1 MTTLTIFINPNLKP
15 MKRILS
21 MLFVA
26 CMSISF
32 IGSAYAATDAAAMQ
46 QTNKRQVSGLV
57 TDEAGLPVPGA
68 SVVSQANR
76 TIGTV
81 TDVDGTFSM
90 MVPADTKVLEVASL
104 GYETVELVLTNA
116 SVYNVVLEEDSQM
129 LQETVVV
136 GYGTMKKTEVAS
148 AISSVKSED
157 FIKTPSSNAAEL
169 IKGKVPGLVVN
180 TPDGNPV
187 SSTQISLRGATT
199 LKASTSP
206 LVLIDGIPG
215 KLDQVSPDDIES
227 IDVLKD
233 GSAAAIYGTRGTNG
247 VIVITTKTAQGEMKP
262 TVDFNAYV
270 TTQQITRAL
279 PYMTADEY
287 RTLAKGHV
295 GYRDEGGNTNW
306 LDEITR
312 TPLSQT
318 YNISLRGG
326 TKQTNYVASFE
337 YRDREGI
344 IKRSDNQMMFPRI
357 EITHRMFNDML
368 KINASVNGFR
378 MKYHNGTDGGSFN
391 TSVYS
396 NINYNPTTP
405 VYQPDG
411 SYSENTG
418 ITDYYNP
425 VSVLNETEGDT
436 EATMLRMQGNI
447 TFTPIRG
454 LDFKAL
460 FSDNIY
466 NQIQGHYQT
475 KDHSYNKRT
484 PKNGFASRGTQ
495 RSEQKMMEIT
505 AQWKSSFLEDHNY
518 TILAGYSYLN
528 NNYQNYWMQNS
539 NFAVDDYL
547 YNNMGSGTQ
556 INAGYKSGYMNMSS
570 TKEEDSLIGFFGR
583 LNYNYAGRYMFSA
596 SFRREGSTKFGE
608 NNKWGNFW
616 SASAAWNM
624 KQESFLKDV
633 DAVST
638 LKIRAG
644 YGETG
649 TEPSSRY
656 MSLNTLSFG
665 TNGYYNGGFIQT
677 LMPNKNA
684 NPNLRWERKHEW
696 NVGLDF
702 GFLGERISG
711 TIDWYRRKTIDL
723 LWDYTVAT
731 PPYIYSSM
739 TANAGSI
746 LNSGIEVGISADVI
760 ANKDFGWTTSVNYSH
775 NVNELLSL
783 SNDNFLASDYSDQGA
798 TGEPMQQ
805 STHRLKVGQPL
816 GNFWGFKSVD
826 IDETG
831 HWIIEG
837 EDGKPKP
844 ISEQQP
850 TDKQILG
857 NGIPAH
863 YLNWNN
869 NFRWKG
875 FDLAISMR
883 GAFGF
888 EILNLTAMKWAAPTM
903 LTRGNVLKSAFDK
916 VYGKAVL
923 ADDQPCQ
930 YVSYY
935 VEDGDYWKIDN
946 ITFGYTFKFNSKHIN
961 NLRIFTTL
969 RNVATITGY
978 SGIDPELSVTG
989 LAPGIDDYYRY
1000 PATRSYTFGVSLK
1013 F

>member
-1 MTTLTIFINPNLKP
+1 
-15 MKRILS
+15 
-21 MLFVA
+21 
-26 CMSISF
+26 MSISF
-32 IGSAYAATDAAAMQ
+32 IGTAYAATAAAAMQ
-46 QTNKRQVSGLV
+46 QTSKRQVSGLV

-116 SVYNVVLEEDSQM
+116 AVYNVVLKEDSQM

-199 LKASTSP
+199 LKASTAP

-247 VIVITTKTAQGEMKP
+247 VIVITTKNAQGEMKP

-287 RTLAKGHV
+287 RSLAKGHV
-295 GYRDEGGNTNW
+295 GYRDEGDNTNW

-337 YRDREGI
+337 YRDMEGI

-357 EITHRMFNDML
+357 EITHRMFDNML
-368 KINASVNGFR
+368 KFNASVNGFR
-378 MKYHNGTDGGSFN
+378 MKYHNGADGGSFN
-391 TSVYS
+391 TAVYS

-447 TFTPIRG
+447 TFTPIQG

-475 KDHSYNKRT
+475 KNHSYNART

-505 AQWKSSFLEDHNY
+505 GQWKSSFLDGHNY
-518 TILAGYSYLN
+518 TILVGYSYLN

-556 INAGYKSGYMNMSS
+556 INDGYKSGYMNMSS

-583 LNYNYAGRYMFSA
+583 LNYNYKGRYMFSG

-608 NNKWGNFW
+608 NHKWGNFW
-616 SASAAWNM
+616 SASAAWNI
-624 KQESFLKDV
+624 KEEAFLKDV
-633 DAVST
+633 QAVSS
-638 LKIRAG
+638 LKLRVG

-684 NPNLRWERKHEW
+684 NPSLRWERKHEW

-746 LNSGIEVGISADVI
+746 LNSGIEVGLSADVV

-863 YLNWNN
+863 YVNWNN

-946 ITFGYTFKFNSKHIN
+946 ITFGYTFKFNSQHIN
-961 NLRIFTTL
+961 NLRIFATL